1 MTNKKAQ
8 IITKMQNYKNEKLE
22 TARELGIASN
32 TEVNAKIASENEA
45 KYSKKT
51 MNRKNHIANG
61 DDYIGRKNI

>member
-8 IITKMQNYKNEKLE
+8 NITTVKKYKNEKLE

-32 TEVNAKIASENEA
+32 TEVNTKIASENEA

-51 MNRKNHIANG
+51 MNRKNHISNG
-61 DDYIGRKNI
+61 DDYLGRKDL